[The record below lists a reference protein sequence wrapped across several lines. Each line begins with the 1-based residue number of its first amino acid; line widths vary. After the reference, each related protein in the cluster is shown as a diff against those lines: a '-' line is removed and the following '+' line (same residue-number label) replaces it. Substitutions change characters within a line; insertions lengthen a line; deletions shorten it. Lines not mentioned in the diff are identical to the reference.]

1 MSLLLDTVSHCHI
14 HIMCSTCTNSTNCHW
29 LDNKC
34 QYIDP
39 TLNTTSSSTAA
50 AATGSLVCPA
60 LVDDYC
66 SYSSC
71 VSCVAHKDCG
81 WSMNGCR
88 KKSNGEYYENVQV
101 IEFIPLSL
109 SQLHLIVV
117 QCLVVVQHTVLAHL
131 VRLMAVSG
139 VLH

>member
-1 MSLLLDTVSHCHI
+1 MSPLLDTVYHCHI

-29 LDNKC
+29 IDNKC

-39 TLNTTSSSTAA
+39 TLNTTTSSTAAA

-60 LVDDYC
+60 LVNDYC

-81 WSMNGCR
+81 WSLNGCR
-88 KKSNGEYYENVQV
+88 KKSNGKYMY
-101 IEFIPLSL
+101 
-109 SQLHLIVV
+109 
-117 QCLVVVQHTVLAHL
+117 
-131 VRLMAVSG
+131 
-139 VLH
+139 